1 MYNQTTS
8 KIVLVGILSLG
19 GFLSA
24 QCESSPTLSTSTPA
38 TTSVEPWLTGPL
50 IAPIGTVVPYGD
62 FIVRSYVFFTT
73 STGSYDKNWH
83 TVSSSENFYTLNAQ
97 FQCFFGLTPWCDLN
111 IIPQF
116 FYNTTSN
123 QHYFNSGDLTV
134 GLDFQLMEA
143 DFTPY
148 FPGIKF
154 AVREVFP
161 IGNFQR
167 FSPRRLLT
175 DQTGAGTF
183 ATQFDLVLYKVFHLY
198 GLHWLSTTFS
208 AQYTVNTPVNV
219 HGFNS
224 YGGGFGAKGK
234 ALPGNSFQG
243 IVSFELTLNQ
253 NWVLALDN
261 VYTQTNST
269 QFFGIPGIDFNGTF
283 AGSGKPSSSNLS
295 FAPAIEYNFSRN
307 FGIIAGCWFSAL
319 GRNSTEFRSGV
330 VNLEY
335 TY

>member
-1 MYNQTTS
+1 M
-8 KIVLVGILSLG
+8 KKWILVGILSLG
-19 GFLSA
+19 SILNA
-24 QCESSPTLSTSTPA
+24 QCEPSPTLSTSTSA
-38 TTSVEPWLTGPL
+38 TTALEPWLTGPL

-62 FIVRSYVFFTT
+62 FIVKSYIYFTT
-73 STGSYDKNWH
+73 NTGSYDKNWH
-83 TVSSSENFYTLNAQ
+83 AVSSTEDFYTVNAQ
-97 FQCFFGLTPWCDLN
+97 FLCFFGLTPWCDLN

-123 QHYFNSGDLTV
+123 QHSFHSGDLTV
-134 GLDFQLMEA
+134 GLDFQLMAA

-161 IGNFQR
+161 VGNFQR

-183 ATQFDLVLYKVFHLY
+183 ATQFDLVFYKVFHLY

-219 HGFNS
+219 HGFNV
-224 YGGGFGAKGK
+224 YGGGFGANGK

-243 IVSFELTLNQ
+243 IVSFEVPLNQ
-253 NWVLALDN
+253 NWVLALDS

-269 QFFGIPGIDFNGTF
+269 QFL
-283 AGSGKPSSSNLS
+283 GSQELPSMVHLPMSGNLLLSNLS
-295 FAPAIEYNFSRN
+295 LPLLSS
-307 FGIIAGCWFSAL
+307 IILA
-319 GRNSTEFRSGV
+319 TI
-330 VNLEY
+330 LE
-335 TY
+335 